1 MASGRDDDLALPIKL
16 EPCSN
21 GEFLPRPMSAVEAET
36 IRRTNE
42 AADDHAR
49 RLGLSRRT
57 FLRSVSGAALMLFTL
72 DTVARSSRAGATG
85 GRYALPASAS
95 CDVDAARS
103 VLAGDEFIFDVQVH
117 YLNYDLAQPG
127 GGGAGIGSLF
137 PQARCGE
144 SDPRACFTVETM
156 IEEMFLKSDT
166 SKIVM
171 SAIPIPP
178 DGGPLT
184 IEDMELVKR
193 IVGELCGRGYVLVQ
207 GQAFPS
213 IGDPAAQRDE
223 MEQLRADHKVAA
235 WKVYTHAGA
244 PPWWLDDHETGGAA
258 KVVGNAFLE
267 NVRAVGPKIVA
278 VHKGLSLV
286 GAPEAEAYASP
297 ADIGPAAAANPD
309 IKFVV
314 YHSGYELDTEEG
326 PYTQATADVGVNRL
340 ITSVRT
346 AGIGKGDNVYAELGS
361 TWRGVMSDPNQAA
374 HVLGKLLKELGP
386 DNVVWGTDSI
396 WYGSPQDQI
405 QAFRAFE
412 ITPEFQERYGYP
424 ALTQAT
430 KEKILGRN
438 SARIYKQR
446 PTIDPCEF
454 TREQL
459 EQVRQELP
467 TGARTLGPTTDGEV
481 AALIRSHGWV

>member
-1 MASGRDDDLALPIKL
+1 MAAEGDEELALPIKL

-57 FLRSVSGAALMLFTL
+57 FLRSVSGAALMLLTL
-72 DTVARSSRAGATG
+72 DAVSRSSRAGATG
-85 GRYALPASAS
+85 GRYVLPATAS

-103 VLAGDEFIFDVQVH
+103 AIAGDEFIFDVQVH

-127 GGGAGIGSLF
+127 TSAGIGSLF

-156 IEEMFLKSDT
+156 IEEMFIKSDT
-166 SKIVM
+166 SKIIM

-184 IEDMELVKR
+184 IDDMELVKR

-207 GQAFPS
+207 GQTFPS

-244 PPWWLDDHETGGAA
+244 PPWWLDDHETGGDA
-258 KVVGNAFLE
+258 KVVGQAFLD

-286 GAPEAEAYASP
+286 GAPEAQAYASP

-314 YHSGYELDTEEG
+314 YHSGFELGTQEG
-326 PYTQATADVGVNRL
+326 PYAKETADVGVNRL
-340 ITSVRT
+340 VTSARK

-374 HVLGKLLKELGP
+374 HVLGKLLQQFGP

-430 KEKILGRN
+430 KEKILGKN
-438 SARIYKQR
+438 SARIYKQAA
-446 PTIDPCEF
+446 TIDPCDLS
-454 TREQL
+454 REQL

-467 TGARTLGPTTDGEV
+467 TGARTLGPSTDREV
-481 AALIRSHGWV
+481 ASLIRSHGWV